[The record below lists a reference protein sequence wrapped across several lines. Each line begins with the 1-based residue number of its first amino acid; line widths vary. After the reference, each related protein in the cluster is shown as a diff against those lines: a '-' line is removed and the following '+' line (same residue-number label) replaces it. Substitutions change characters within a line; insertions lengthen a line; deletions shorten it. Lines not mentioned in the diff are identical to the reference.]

1 MIKQPRIEVELIK
14 RQSTTSIYLKF
25 FLFAG
30 VYALLRFG
38 LGIKFRLQYSSKLIA
53 LTNGFIPKDSV
64 WYFVISLF
72 LLLFLIFVYPILIWV
87 FTFLKIRGTVIITPE
102 QIEIIHFKKY
112 HYKFNLAQLKN
123 IDVQFNH
130 FKRNDEEPR
139 SIIDGSNNIISF
151 KRLQV
156 PFSFEFL
163 LQTIQEDDEF
173 REILDY
179 WIQKGYINNY
189 RTTLAEPN

>member
-1 MIKQPRIEVELIK
+1 MTRELRIEAELLK
-14 RQSTTSIYLKF
+14 RKSITSIYLKF
-25 FLFAG
+25 ALFAG
-30 VYALLRFG
+30 VYALLRLA
-38 LGIKFRLQYSSKLIA
+38 LGIRGRTRYSLKVITY
-53 LTNGFIPKDSV
+53 TNGFIPNDTV
-64 WYFVISLF
+64 WYCVISLC

-123 IDVQFNH
+123 IEVQFNH

-139 SIIDGSNNIISF
+139 SIIAGSNNIISF

-163 LQTIQEDDEF
+163 LQTIQEDDQF
-173 REILDY
+173 REILEY
-179 WIQKGYINNY
+179 WIEKGYINNY